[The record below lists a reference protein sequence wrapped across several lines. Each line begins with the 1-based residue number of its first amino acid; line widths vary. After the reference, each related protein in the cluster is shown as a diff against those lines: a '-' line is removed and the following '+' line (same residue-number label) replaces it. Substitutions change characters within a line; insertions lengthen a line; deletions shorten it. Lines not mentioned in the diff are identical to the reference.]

1 MPEPMQCKLRSLIH
15 HNTATIPGPYAKK
28 CPSKTNA
35 IAINIPLE
43 TPAACPAFDA
53 FVVELE
59 ALADPVMV
67 EVPELPLVTGPTS
80 AEVVVAGTEVV
91 AMFEVAV

>member
-1 MPEPMQCKLRSLIH
+1 MPDSYTR
-15 HNTATIPGPYAKK
+15 K
-28 CPSKTNA
+28 CPTKTNA
-35 IAINIPLE
+35 IAMNAPLK

-59 ALADPVMV
+59 ALADPVVV
-67 EVPELPLVTGPTS
+67 EVELPLVTGPTF
-80 AEVVVAGTEVV
+80 AEVVVARTEAV